1 MQKYIFVTGS
11 AGFIGFHLSKL
22 LLDEGYYVIGID
34 SITDYY
40 DVELK
45 LSRLRILK
53 KYKDFAEVKLDI
65 TNFNSLEKIF
75 KQYRPEFIVHLAAQA
90 GVRYSIENPRS
101 YLNSNIIGTFNILEM
116 IKKYN
121 VSHTLIA
128 STSSVYGS
136 NTEMP
141 FEEIQKTETQMSFY
155 AATKKSCEIMSH
167 SYSHIHNLPITNF
180 RFFTVYGPWGRPDM
194 ALFKFVKAMK
204 ENKPIDVYNN
214 GLMKRDFTYVTDLVK
229 AISLLIS
236 CIPKKGIKK
245 IESDSLS
252 PIAPWR
258 VVNIGNSNTQNLS
271 DFISEIENN
280 LNCKANKNFMPMQQG
295 DVKETYADC
304 KLLYELTGFKPNT
317 SIKEGIK
324 EFCDWYSS
332 YYLIK

>member
-116 IKKYN
+116 IKKYD

-167 SYSHIHNLPITNF
+167 SYSHIHNLPITN
-180 RFFTVYGPWGRPDM
+180 
-194 ALFKFVKAMK
+194 
-204 ENKPIDVYNN
+204 
-214 GLMKRDFTYVTDLVK
+214 LMKRDFTYVTDLVK

>member
-1 MQKYIFVTGS
+1 MQKIILVTGS

-22 LLDEGYYVIGID
+22 LLDEGNLVIGVD
-34 SITDYY
+34 SISDYY
-40 DVELK
+40 DVKIK
-45 LSRLRILK
+45 LSRLRILLQNK
-53 KYKDFAEVKLDI
+53 NFTEVKLDI
-65 TNFNSLEKIF
+65 SNYKPLEEIF
-75 KQYRPEFIVHLAAQA
+75 EQYRPEIVVHLAAQA
-90 GVRYSIENPRS
+90 GVRYSIENPRV
-101 YLNSNIIGTFNILEM
+101 YMDSNIIGTFNILELV
-116 IKKYN
+116 KKYN

-194 ALFKFVKAMK
+194 ALFKFVKSIK

-214 GLMKRDFTYVTDLVK
+214 GIMKRDFTYIADLVK
-229 AISLLIS
+229 AISLLIN
-236 CIPKKGIKK
+236 CIPEIGLKK

-258 VVNIGNSNTQNLS
+258 VVNIGNSNSQNLI
-271 DFISEIENN
+271 DFISEIEKN
-280 LNCKANKNFMPMQQG
+280 LNCKATKNLMPMQQG

-332 YYLIK
+332 YY